1 MKNHFFKHYSQ
12 SDAEVRRLEG
22 RISAWLADANFAVG
36 LTDLFCTAQ
45 VPVDTDYDI
54 ECKFK
59 IGDLMAHRT
68 LPEAVNLTQVVHL
81 GGADATF
88 VLPSYL
94 LPHHE
99 HLFPTILTDFDEM
112 RIEQE
117 IEEAKGTPQAVRMKK
132 DLERRRKDETC
143 MKISVHGHLPAL
155 FDQQLLN
162 FVAATVKATKVIEVE
177 KGHEELVLKRAATDK
192 LEMEIRRVDSL
203 ASESVKST
211 DDNVSASSA
220 ESETATTTS
229 QNSVPSSAQSVP
241 SAASAK
247 SGGTF
252 KARMNNTFKGM
263 NTKIQDGWRKAGIQT
278 VNVVANDRWIAS
290 IVGRIMRKLEKA
302 QGDVGYS
309 GLIALPMAEYRQR
322 AETESKLLP

>member
-1 MKNHFFKHYSQ
+1 MKHHFFKHYSQ

-99 HLFPTILTDFDEM
+99 HLYPPILTDFDELK
-112 RIEQE
+112 IEQE

-192 LEMEIRRVDSL
+192 LEMEIRRVDSV
-203 ASESVKST
+203 ASESVRT
-211 DDNVSASSA
+211 ADDDASASSA
-220 ESETATTTS
+220 ESDAPTAGS
-229 QNSVPSSAQSVP
+229 QESVPVSVQSAP
-241 SAASAK
+241 SMK
-247 SGGTF
+247 SGSGF

-309 GLIALPMAEYRQR
+309 GLIAMPMAEYRQR
-322 AETESKLLP
+322 AELESKLLP

>member
-1 MKNHFFKHYSQ
+1 MKHHFFKHYSQ

-99 HLFPTILTDFDEM
+99 HLYPPILTDFDELK
-112 RIEQE
+112 IEQE

-192 LEMEIRRVDSL
+192 LEMEIRRVDSV
-203 ASESVKST
+203 ASESVKVA
-211 DDNVSASSA
+211 DDDASASSGA
-220 ESETATTTS
+220 SDAPTAGS
-229 QNSVPSSAQSVP
+229 QESVPMSVQSTP
-241 SAASAK
+241 STK
-247 SGGTF
+247 SGTTF

-309 GLIALPMAEYRQR
+309 GLIAMPMAEYRQR
-322 AETESKLLP
+322 AELESKLLP